1 MFLSKDKL
9 HSEEFIV
16 LDNTGWAQ
24 MVTANGIPK
33 EIYHDV
39 TYKMEIKTTFAA
51 NDLY

>member
-1 MFLSKDKL
+1 MN
-9 HSEEFIV
+9 SEAFIV

-24 MVTANGIPK
+24 MAVPNSMPK
-33 EIYHDV
+33 KIYHDV